1 MTSFDDQLL
10 DSEVHMHDQGVIKNH
25 WRAQSSLW
33 ELTRL
38 DQQEPCWVKHKTVSS
53 CWDEI
58 KTVTW
63 QLLTSSPKFLV
74 HGYNIERIFH
84 PFLVRSSREQ
94 TNKSQYEFDICRA
107 SKKNLSEFQLTI
119 WMSRPGQVFVKILG
133 RWLWEIREG
142 GRAPPL
148 DPALKRCLVKYQNFA
163 CCCGNWRS

>member
-107 SKKNLSEFQLTI
+107 SKKTCLNFSLPFG
-119 WMSRPGQVFVKILG
+119 WAGLG
-133 RWLWEIREG
+133 KCS
-142 GRAPPL
+142 
-148 DPALKRCLVKYQNFA
+148 LKYWADDCEK
-163 CCCGNWRS
+163 